1 MKKLIGLKKIKTA
14 VFISGTGSNLKNLI
28 KFSKTK
34 ISPILIKLI
43 ISSSKKAKGLRY
55 PTQYNIEKKIVNFNN
70 NFSENKILNY
80 INKKN
85 IKFICLAG
93 FMKILSKN
101 FIKKFKGKIVNIHP
115 SLLPNYKGLNT
126 YKRAL
131 KNKEKFT
138 GCTVHYVTAKL
149 DSGKII
155 LQKKI
160 KIKKK
165 DTINS
170 LKKKILKKELLK
182 PTKIYVKEILNLIK
196 NNLINGCANITGGGL
211 EDNIRRVIPE
221 GLTAEINLNKIKTKK
236 IFSWIKENNINDKEM
251 LKTFNCGVGF
261 CLIINPK
268 NFKKIKSFFTKEYEP
283 YIIGKITS
291 GKNKIKLNEKINWS

>member
-43 ISSSKKAKGLRY
+43 ISNSKKAKGLKY
-55 PTQYNIEKKIVNFNN
+55 STQYNIEKKIVNFNN

-115 SLLPNYKGLNT
+115 SLLPKYKGLNT
-126 YKRAL
+126 HKRAL
-131 KNKEKFT
+131 KNKEKFA
-138 GCTVHYVTAKL
+138 GCTVHYVTIKL

-155 LQKKI
+155 LQKKV

-165 DTINS
+165 DTVNS
-170 LKKKILKKELLK
+170 LKKKVLKKEHQLY
-182 PTKIYVKEILNLIK
+182 PS
-196 NNLINGCANITGGGL
+196 A
-211 EDNIRRVIPE
+211 IR
-221 GLTAEINLNKIKTKK
+221 K
-236 IFSWIKENNINDKEM
+236 IFS
-251 LKTFNCGVGF
+251 
-261 CLIINPK
+261 
-268 NFKKIKSFFTKEYEP
+268 
-283 YIIGKITS
+283 
-291 GKNKIKLNEKINWS
+291 

>member
-43 ISSSKKAKGLRY
+43 ISNSKKAKGLKY
-55 PTQYNIEKKIVNFNN
+55 STQYNIEKKIVNFNN
-70 NFSENKILNY
+70 NFSENKILDY

-101 FIKKFKGKIVNIHP
+101 FIRKFKGKIVNIHP
-115 SLLPNYKGLNT
+115 SLLPKYKGLNT
-126 YKRAL
+126 HKRAL
-131 KNKEKFT
+131 KNKEKFA
-138 GCTVHYVTAKL
+138 GCTVHYVTTKL

-155 LQKKI
+155 LQKKV

-165 DTINS
+165 DTVNS
-170 LKKKILKKELLK
+170 LKKKVLKKEHQLY
-182 PTKIYVKEILNLIK
+182 PS
-196 NNLINGCANITGGGL
+196 A
-211 EDNIRRVIPE
+211 IR
-221 GLTAEINLNKIKTKK
+221 K
-236 IFSWIKENNINDKEM
+236 IFS
-251 LKTFNCGVGF
+251 
-261 CLIINPK
+261 
-268 NFKKIKSFFTKEYEP
+268 
-283 YIIGKITS
+283 
-291 GKNKIKLNEKINWS
+291 